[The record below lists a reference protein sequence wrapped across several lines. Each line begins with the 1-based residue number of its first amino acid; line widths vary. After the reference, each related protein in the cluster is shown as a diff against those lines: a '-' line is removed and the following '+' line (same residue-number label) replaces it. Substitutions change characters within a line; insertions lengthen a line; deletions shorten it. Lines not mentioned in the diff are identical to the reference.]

1 TAAARRSRVVEI
13 GPQKLDRRG
22 AEKVRRMIIH
32 SVELMVR
39 RSCGSCKRVH
49 EQIKPVVAEGGA
61 EHVVRNVDHDQELA
75 AEYGDRVPV
84 VVVDG
89 EEFSAWE
96 VDNEELAAEL
106 S

>member
-1 TAAARRSRVVEI
+1 
-13 GPQKLDRRG
+13 
-22 AEKVRRMIIH
+22 MIIH
-32 SVELMVR
+32 TVELMVR
-39 RSCGSCKRVH
+39 TTCGSCKRVH
-49 EQIKPVVAEGGA
+49 EQIKPVVAEAGA
-61 EHVVRNVDHDQELA
+61 ELVVRNVDHDQELA
-75 AEYGDRVPV
+75 AEYRDRVPV

>member
-1 TAAARRSRVVEI
+1 M
-13 GPQKLDRRG
+13 K
-22 AEKVRRMIIH
+22 IH
-32 SVELMVR
+32 IVELMVR
-39 RSCGSCKRVH
+39 TTCGSCMRVQ
-49 EQIKPVVAEGGA
+49 EQITPVVAEAGA
-61 EHVVRNVDHDQELA
+61 ELVIRNVDHDSELA

-106 S
+106 AL

>member
-1 TAAARRSRVVEI
+1 MLVKRRC
-13 GPQKLDRRG
+13 
-22 AEKVRRMIIH
+22 AIH
-32 SVELMVR
+32 TVELMVR
-39 RSCGSCKRVH
+39 TTCGSCKRVH
-49 EQIKPVVAEGGA
+49 EQITPVVEAASAELI
-61 EHVVRNVDHDQELA
+61 VRNVDHDQELA

-106 S
+106 A